1 MIAGLALSPHAGFL
15 GAGAS
20 VLLAAAETFSRSAV
34 LLVAA
39 PPDEGALATALFC
52 GAGGAR

>member
-1 MIAGLALSPHAGFL
+1 VIAGLALSPHAGFL